1 MYIQTTNNTKT
12 MESNT
17 IIYNTTP
24 NTNTNNTTPNTATKI
39 KIKPTDKACKDA
51 YKQISNYPF
60 PCEPIRYPRLL
71 NPSTNQYQFNH
82 KSSFHDLIHA
92 NMQAIVPSIELGLY
106 YERTHEDI
114 EYWIHDTKAYIK
126 MLNDNIQHKCNKK
139 LKSLKLIKKQAELS
153 KKLDINNII
162 NLPDEIVNH
171 IHGFLLP
178 ETRIELLLARH
189 PIYLKNLEKLTSENL
204 KKYLRCIQATYMK
217 KVFEY
222 DSRNPDRHTCIGR
235 QPDLLISFSKK
246 QAGVEQL
253 QNILTII
260 RNAVPKSQEFH
271 RYYQQWALR
280 LLQSMVYISTYKMS
294 DLKKNKKQTTA
305 VTQAATA

>member
-1 MYIQTTNNTKT
+1 MSSIA

-17 IIYNTTP
+17 IIY
-24 NTNTNNTTPNTATKI
+24 NTNTNNTTPNTNNTTPSTPTKI
-39 KIKPTDKACKDA
+39 KIKPTDKACKDS

-71 NPSTNQYQFNH
+71 DTNTQQYQFNH
-82 KSSFHDLIHA
+82 KSTFHDLIHA

-106 YERTHEDI
+106 YARTHEDI

-139 LKSLKLIKKQAELS
+139 LKSLKLIKKQTELS
-153 KKLDINNII
+153 KNLDVNKFIQ
-162 NLPDEIVNH
+162 LPDEIINH

-189 PIYLKNLEKLTSENL
+189 PIYLKGLEKLTSENL
-204 KKYLRCIQATYMK
+204 KKYLRCIQATYMNK
-217 KVFEY
+217 AFEY
-222 DSRNPDRHTCIGR
+222 DSRNPERHTCIGR
-235 QPDLLISFSKK
+235 KPDLLISFSKK

-260 RNAVPKSQEFH
+260 RNAVPKTQEFH
-271 RYYQQWALR
+271 RYYQKWALR
-280 LLQSMVYISTYKMS
+280 LLQSMVYIGTYKIS

-305 VTQAATA
+305 PAATA